1 MIGVNPLFKALN
13 GANSPVQNQTMNS
26 APMMQNGGFGGIFG
40 RMQQLAGAFQNPQQ
54 MVQRY
59 FPDAPAEVQNDP
71 NQLLQWMQQTGK
83 VNPQMVQMAQRMM
96 GR

>member
-1 MIGVNPLFKALN
+1 
-13 GANSPVQNQTMNS
+13 
-26 APMMQNGGFGGIFG
+26 MMPNGGFGGIFG
-40 RMQQLAGAFQNPQQ
+40 RMQQLAGMFRNPQT
-54 MVQRY
+54 MVAQV

>member
-1 MIGVNPLFKALN
+1 MMPN
-13 GANSPVQNQTMNS
+13 GS
-26 APMMQNGGFGGIFG
+26 FGGIFG
-40 RMQQLAGAFQNPQQ
+40 RMQQLAGVLQNPQQ

-59 FPDAPAEVQNDP
+59 FPDAPAEVQSDP